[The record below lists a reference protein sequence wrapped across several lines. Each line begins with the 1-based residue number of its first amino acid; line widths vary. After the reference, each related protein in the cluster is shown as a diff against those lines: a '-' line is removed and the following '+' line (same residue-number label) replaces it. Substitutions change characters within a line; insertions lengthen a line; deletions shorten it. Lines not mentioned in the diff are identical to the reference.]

1 MENKVPTEE
10 EKRKIYD
17 YLKKYGA
24 EDCFEEIVEDPYDV
38 KFFLERAEEDTPA
51 SYVAVRQYL
60 DMQ

>member
-10 EKRKIYD
+10 EKRKIYE

-24 EDCFEEIVEDPYDV
+24 EGFFEEIVEDPYDV

-51 SYVAVRQYL
+51 SWTAVRQYL